1 MAGPR
6 TDIDAALT
14 YLEADVY
21 EFRSGYERARIAR
34 RISGLSLDAAQR
46 ARARKY
52 VLDVVDGDKH
62 CGQQALGQ
70 LAHAVADNT
79 TRAALRTR
87 LHAADVRVARRAV
100 RTLSRVRHPGLTAT
114 DLTAARAV
122 VLADAGHTAWLP
134 PNVEK
139 LARWLWSTEWGI
151 ELREIAR
158 FHGPE
163 RAAAKRLVDVIDR
176 RRAAR
181 GAKRPGP

>member
-1 MAGPR
+1 MTGPR

-62 CGQQALGQ
+62 CAQQALGQ
-70 LAHAVADNT
+70 LAHSVADNM

-87 LHAADVRVARRAV
+87 LHATDKRVARRAV
-100 RTLSRVRHPGLTAT
+100 RTLSRVRHPGLTTA
-114 DLTAARAV
+114 DLTTARAL
-122 VLADAGHTAWLP
+122 VLADAGYTAWLP

-139 LARWLWSTEWGI
+139 LARWLWSSEWEA
-151 ELREIAR
+151 ELREMTR
-158 FHGPE
+158 VHGPE
-163 RAAAKRLVDVIDR
+163 RAAAKRLVEVSDR
-176 RRAAR
+176 RRAAKE
-181 GAKRPGP
+181 AKRPGP

>member
-1 MAGPR
+1 MTGPR

-34 RISGLSLDAAQR
+34 RIAGLSLDAAER

-62 CGQQALGQ
+62 CAQQALGQ

-100 RTLSRVRHPGLTAT
+100 RTLSGVRHPGLTTA
-114 DLTAARAV
+114 DLTAARAL
-122 VLADAGHTAWLP
+122 VLADAGHTTWLS

-139 LARWLWSTEWGI
+139 LARWLWTPEWEA
-151 ELREIAR
+151 ELRALTQ
-158 FHGPE
+158 HHDPE
-163 RAAAKRLVDVIDR
+163 RAAAKKLLESVDR
-176 RRAAR
+176 RRA
-181 GAKRPGP
+181 KRSGP